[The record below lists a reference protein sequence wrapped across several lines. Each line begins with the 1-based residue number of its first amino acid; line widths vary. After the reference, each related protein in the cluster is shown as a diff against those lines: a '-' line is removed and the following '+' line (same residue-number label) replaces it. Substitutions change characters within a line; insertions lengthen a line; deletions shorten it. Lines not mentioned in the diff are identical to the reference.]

1 MTRSVTREVA
11 KLKDGQALGKNTNPK
26 RNQDLDRQDQRSI
39 AGALELDQDLETDR
53 RKNIHIQNVVDL
65 DQERKNHLLMSIN
78 LPPEDI
84 DQDLER
90 NRLHEGLDL
99 VRKKKGRERGIHRPH
114 QKHQRLVMQVK
125 NGEIIEIPM
134 YLVRQEEFEEDQDR
148 KYITKTYAYHTSNKI
163 GRLLNIWEEGGGLY
177 FVGSFII
184 TDPRFVISCFVW
196 YLKIQCLLS
205 ILQKKPVRLML

>member
-148 KYITKTYAYHTSNKI
+148 KYITKTYAYHTTNRI
-163 GRLLNIWEEGGGLY
+163 GRSLNIWGEGGLY
-177 FVGSFII
+177 FVGS
-184 TDPRFVISCFVW
+184 
-196 YLKIQCLLS
+196 
-205 ILQKKPVRLML
+205 

>member
-1 MTRSVTREVA
+1 MSKSVKLQNLALLKLENILEMTRSVTREVA

-65 DQERKNHLLMSIN
+65 DQERKNHLLTSIN

-90 NRLHEGLDL
+90 NILHEGLDL
-99 VRKKKGRERGIHRPH
+99 VLKKRGREREIHRPH

-148 KYITKTYAYHTSNKI
+148 KYITKTYAYHTTNRI
-163 GRLLNIWEEGGGLY
+163 GRSLNIWGGEGGGLY
-177 FVGSFII
+177 FVN
-184 TDPRFVISCFVW
+184 
-196 YLKIQCLLS
+196 
-205 ILQKKPVRLML
+205 

>member
-1 MTRSVTREVA
+1 MTMEVT
-11 KLKDGQALGKNTNPK
+11 KLKDGHARGKNTNPK
-26 RNQDLDRQDQRSI
+26 RNLDLDRQDQRSI
-39 AGALELDQDLETDR
+39 AGALDQDLETDL

-65 DQERKNHLLMSIN
+65 DQERKNHLLTSIN

-99 VRKKKGRERGIHRPH
+99 VRKKRGREREIHRPH

-148 KYITKTYAYHTSNKI
+148 KYITKTYAYHTKNRI
-163 GRLLNIWEEGGGLY
+163 GRSLNIWGEGAGGGLY
-177 FVGSFII
+177 FVGSFIN
-184 TDPRFVISCFVW
+184 S
-196 YLKIQCLLS
+196 YN
-205 ILQKKPVRLML
+205 

>member
-1 MTRSVTREVA
+1 MTRSVTREVT
-11 KLKDGQALGKNTNPK
+11 KLKDGQPLGKNTNPK

-39 AGALELDQDLETDR
+39 AGALELDQDLETDL

-65 DQERKNHLLMSIN
+65 DQERKNHLLTSIN

-90 NRLHEGLDL
+90 NILHEGLDL
-99 VRKKKGRERGIHRPH
+99 VLKKRGREREIHRPH

-148 KYITKTYAYHTSNKI
+148 KYNTKTYAYHTSNRI
-163 GRLLNIWEEGGGLY
+163 DRLLNIWGEGGG
-177 FVGSFII
+177 G
-184 TDPRFVISCFVW
+184 
-196 YLKIQCLLS
+196 
-205 ILQKKPVRLML
+205 

>member
-1 MTRSVTREVA
+1 MSKSVKLPNLALQKLENVLEMTRSVTREVT

-65 DQERKNHLLMSIN
+65 DQETKNHLLTSIN

-84 DQDLER
+84 DQDLET

-99 VRKKKGRERGIHRPH
+99 VRKKRGREREIHRPH

-148 KYITKTYAYHTSNKI
+148 KYITKTYAYHTTNRI
-163 GRLLNIWEEGGGLY
+163 GRSLNIWVEGRGVNILSGL
-177 FVGSFII
+177 S
-184 TDPRFVISCFVW
+184 
-196 YLKIQCLLS
+196 LKLI
-205 ILQKKPVRLML
+205 PVS

>member
-1 MTRSVTREVA
+1 MSKSVKLPNLALQKLENVLEMTRSVTREVT

-26 RNQDLDRQDQRSI
+26 RNLDLDRQDQRSI

-65 DQERKNHLLMSIN
+65 DQETKNHLLTSIN

-84 DQDLER
+84 DQDLET

-99 VRKKKGRERGIHRPH
+99 VRKKRGREREIHRPH

-148 KYITKTYAYHTSNKI
+148 KYITKTYAYHTSNRI
-163 GRLLNIWEEGGGLY
+163 GRSLNIWGEGGL
-177 FVGSFII
+177 
-184 TDPRFVISCFVW
+184 
-196 YLKIQCLLS
+196 
-205 ILQKKPVRLML
+205 